1 MGRLLAYKQKLMN
14 TVTRTLLAA
23 ATSVMILFPA
33 CTSEPKS
40 FEDEVRHLYQDNR
53 GFFYLKIPPALLT
66 LALSVADDP
75 GMNRFFGDAR
85 QVGLISFGEGIPAS
99 ESKEIIRNLEEMLTR
114 YQYEE
119 LIRIS
124 DSGRLINMRMKE
136 NSGRVTDLV
145 TIISETDGQL
155 MAITLSGD
163 IDIEQIVMMAADF
176 DFGQLMELR
185 AMGGRR

>member
-1 MGRLLAYKQKLMN
+1 MN
-14 TVTRTLLAA
+14 IVTRTLLAA
-23 ATSVMILFPA
+23 ATSVMILFPG
-33 CTSEPKS
+33 CTHEPKS

-75 GMNRFFGDAR
+75 EMSRFFGDAR

-99 ESKEIIRNLEEMLTR
+99 ESKEIITNLEELLAR
-114 YQYEE
+114 YEYEE

-124 DSGRLINMRMKE
+124 DSDKLINMKIKE
-136 NSGRVTDLV
+136 NSGKVTDLV
-145 TIISETDGQL
+145 TIISQPGGAV

-163 IDIEQIVMMAADF
+163 IDVGQIVMMAADF
-176 DFGQLMELR
+176 DFGQLMELQ